1 MAQNASAQANIRIN
15 TDTSQAEAQINQLE
29 GSIKVL
35 DGAVNLIGGGLETL
49 AGGLALSGALSK
61 EQAEQFEG
69 LAIGAIAF
77 ADGAKRTLDGV
88 VNLQEG
94 FTKLAAGSKAAAF
107 ASRAL
112 GTAIK
117 LATGP
122 IGIAV
127 IAIGTIITLLVKFK
141 DSLGVV
147 GGVINSII
155 GAFTKLTDAIGLT
168 NSAQDAAIAKSKEA
182 VKQGEFELEA
192 LKAAGATREELVAKE
207 RQLLKDKIASEKA
220 GSDEQKK
227 AVQDLFLFNE
237 KTRTENRTAEQK
249 DADERAKK
257 AKAAAD
263 KRLADANTANELYK
277 SQLEKFN
284 DEEVDLLAKT
294 DEERLKI
301 EFERTIREINAL
313 KLSEERK
320 TQLRLEAEQ
329 NYNIKLNALLDEQAE
344 GNTEKEIAR
353 IQANFNRILELQ
365 QLQVDT
371 IQEKRDADLATLQ
384 SQYDA
389 EYAEAVK
396 NGEDLTALDALYAEK
411 RKQINDQANK
421 DEVASAEATADA
433 LLKARTELAL
443 GIGAAIGALGALF
456 REGTAAAKT
465 AALAEIAIGT
475 AVGFINALDI
485 AQKSAKGTGPAA
497 AFAFPIFYATQIAA
511 VLGAVASAKQILS
524 TTPGGGGGGG
534 ITKPSIPSTGGGAF
548 TGALPG
554 TGGTPTSGIP
564 TTGTTGGTE
573 PIRAYVVAQDVS
585 NGQEANASINR
596 RRRLGPG

>member
-1 MAQNASAQANIRIN
+1 MAQNASAQANIKIN
-15 TDTSQAEAQINQLE
+15 TDTSQTEKQINQLE

-35 DGAVNLIGGGLETL
+35 DGAVNLVGGGLETL

-94 FTKLAAGSKAAAF
+94 FTKLASSSKFAAAGSKL
-107 ASRAL
+107 L
-112 GTAIK
+112 GKAIT

-122 IGIAV
+122 IGITVAAV
-127 IAIGTIITLLVKFK
+127 AALIGILVTFK

-147 GGVINSII
+147 GDVINNII
-155 GAFTKLTDAIGLT
+155 GAFTKLTDAIGIT

-207 RQLLKDKIASEKA
+207 RQLLKEKINSEKK

-249 DADERAKK
+249 DADDRAKK
-257 AKAAAD
+257 NKAATD
-263 KRLADANTANELYK
+263 KSLADANSAEELYK

-284 DEEVDLLAKT
+284 DEEINLLAKT

-301 EFERTIREINAL
+301 EFDRTIREIDGL

-320 TQLRLEAEQ
+320 TQLRLEAEE
-329 NYNIKLNALLDEQAE
+329 NYQIKVGQLKETKLKEQAE
-344 GNTEKEIAR
+344 KEA
-353 IQANFNRILELQ
+353 AL
-365 QLQVDT
+365 QLQLDQAA
-371 IQEKRDADLATLQ
+371 QEKANNDLINFSAQLDEIYNLQ
-384 SQYDA
+384 LSDEQRSLNSIQDKYSQLEEFYKDDA
-389 EYAEAVK
+389 EALVAITEQKTKEVNAIEK
-396 NGEDLTALDALYAEK
+396 AGADFRKGIQNEIIDNFQGALTALFGESK
-411 RKQINDQANK
+411 
-421 DEVASAEATADA
+421 
-433 LLKARTELAL
+433 
-443 GIGAAIGALGALF
+443 
-456 REGTAAAKT
+456 
-465 AALAEIAIGT
+465 
-475 AVGFINALDI
+475 
-485 AQKSAKGTGPAA
+485 
-497 AFAFPIFYATQIAA
+497 
-511 VLGAVASAKQILS
+511 AVASANVLVDAAQASVGIIASSQKFKDPTGTLAIIYQISQFALLAATTTAALRQINS
-524 TTPGGGGGGG
+524 ANPGSGGTPG
-534 ITKPSIPSTGGGAF
+534 TPPKPTPIGGGAF

-564 TTGTTGGTE
+564 TTGTPGGTE

>member
-15 TDTSQAEAQINQLE
+15 TDTSQTEAQINQLE

-147 GGVINSII
+147 GDVINSII

>member
-147 GGVINSII
+147 GDVINSII